1 MSRLTG
7 LSLRAGYPD
16 IPRRL
21 LIILVKPFLF
31 LLFPLVCCASGEALD
46 APKAEPNRPVNL
58 TPAEAEARGR
68 ALVADLLARKPEPVT
83 NTGVLRIRGADRQQ
97 REIQVKFQVS
107 ESPEGVVTV
116 YEVPATGETAG
127 YSRLTIVHSGRSAS
141 VYSLLE
147 DFKGVD
153 GNNKTRELSGDATM
167 VPFAGSDFWVADLGL
182 EFLHWPKQLL
192 LRREMRRS
200 RPCDVLES
208 THPQPLTG
216 YSRVVSWI
224 DIESAGIL
232 HADAYD
238 AKGNLLKQFD
248 PTELQKVGSERQ
260 VREIEM
266 RNRQTG
272 SRSAIE
278 FHLGDVK

>member
-1 MSRLTG
+1 VTF
-7 LSLRAGYPD
+7 
-16 IPRRL
+16 
-21 LIILVKPFLF
+21 VKRFLF
-31 LLFPLVCCASGEALD
+31 LLLSLAWCASAEALD
-46 APKAEPNRPVNL
+46 APKAEPNRAVAL
-58 TPAEAEARGR
+58 TPPEAEAQGR

-83 NTGVLRIRGADRQQ
+83 NTGVLRVRGADRLL
-97 REIQVKFQVS
+97 REIPVKFQIS
-107 ESPEGVVTV
+107 DSPRGVITV
-116 YEVPATGETAG
+116 YEVLGTAG
-127 YSRLTIVHSGRSAS
+127 TEGYSKLTIVHSGHSAS
-141 VYSLLE
+141 TYSLVE
-147 DFKGVD
+147 DATVAG
-153 GNNKTRELSGDATM
+153 GNNKARELCGDATM
-167 VPFAGSDFWVADLGL
+167 IPFAGSDFWVADLGL

-192 LRREMRRS
+192 LRKEMRRS

-208 THPQPLTG
+208 TRSQPATG
-216 YSRVVSWI
+216 YSRIVSWI

-238 AKGNLLKQFD
+238 ANGNLLKQFD

-260 VREIEM
+260 VREIEI

>member
-1 MSRLTG
+1 MSLPTG
-7 LSLRAGYPD
+7 LFLRAGGLD
-16 IPRRL
+16 IPSRIL
-21 LIILVKPFLF
+21 ASLVKWLHF
-31 LLFPLVCCASGEALD
+31 LLLSLACCASAWALD

-83 NTGVLRIRGADRQQ
+83 NTGVLRIRGADRLQ

-107 ESPEGVVTV
+107 DSPEGLVTI
-116 YEVPATGETAG
+116 YEAIGSAG
-127 YSRLTIVHSGRSAS
+127 TDGYAKLSIVHSGRSAS
-141 VYSLLE
+141 TYSLVE
-147 DFKGVD
+147 DANVAG
-153 GNNKTRELSGDATM
+153 GNNKARELGGDATM
-167 VPFAGSDFWVADLGL
+167 IPFAGSDFWVADLGL

-208 THPQPLTG
+208 THPQPATG

-238 AKGNLLKQFD
+238 ANGNLLKQFD
-248 PTELQKVGSERQ
+248 PKELQKVGNERQ

-272 SRSAIE
+272 SRSEIE
-278 FHLGDVK
+278 FHLGDLK

>member
-1 MSRLTG
+1 MSRPTG
-7 LSLRAGYPD
+7 SSLRAGDTYLPWN
-16 IPRRL
+16 L
-21 LIILVKPFLF
+21 LISIVKQILF
-31 LLFPLVCCASGEALD
+31 LLLTIASCESALALD
-46 APKAEPNRPVNL
+46 APKAEPTRPVNL
-58 TPAEAEARGR
+58 TPAEAEAQGR
-68 ALVADLLARKPEPVT
+68 ALVADLLARKPEPLT
-83 NTGVLRIRGADRQQ
+83 NTGVLRIRGADRLQ
-97 REIQVKFQVS
+97 REIGVKFQVAD
-107 ESPEGVVTV
+107 SPGGVVTV
-116 YEVPATGETAG
+116 YEALGTAG
-127 YSRLTIVHSGRSAS
+127 TEGYSKLTIVHSGRSTS
-141 VYSLLE
+141 TYSLVE
-147 DFKGVD
+147 DAKGAD
-153 GNNKTRELSGDATM
+153 GNTRERELSGDATM
-167 VPFAGSDFWVADLGL
+167 IPFAGSDFWVADLGL

-192 LRREMRRS
+192 LRKEMRRS

-208 THPQPLTG
+208 THPQPAIG

-238 AKGNLLKQFD
+238 ANGNLLKQFD

-278 FHLGDVK
+278 FYLGDVK